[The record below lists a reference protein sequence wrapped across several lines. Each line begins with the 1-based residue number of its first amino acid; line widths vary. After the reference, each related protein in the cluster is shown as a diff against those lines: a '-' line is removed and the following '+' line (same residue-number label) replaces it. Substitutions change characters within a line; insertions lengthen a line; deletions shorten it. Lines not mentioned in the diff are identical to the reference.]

1 MPVPSVVPGLGS
13 GTGENVLAAD
23 TFVLWSTRC
32 VPFDT
37 FLEPQGQIVCY
48 NIYLTVAYNLWEH
61 GNKNSLRVLKVSN
74 DLDVP
79 RVFSEL
85 VNLGP

>member
-48 NIYLTVAYNLWEH
+48 NIYLTVAYDLWEDE
-61 GNKNSLRVLKVSN
+61 NKISLRVLKVSN
-74 DLDVP
+74 DLDAP

>member
-13 GTGENVLAAD
+13 GTDENVLAAD

-32 VPFDT
+32 VPFEP

-48 NIYLTVAYNLWEH
+48 NIYLTVA
-61 GNKNSLRVLKVSN
+61 
-74 DLDVP
+74 
-79 RVFSEL
+79 
-85 VNLGP
+85 

>member
-37 FLEPQGQIVCY
+37 FLKPQGQIVCY
-48 NIYLTVAYNLWEH
+48 NIYLTVA
-61 GNKNSLRVLKVSN
+61 
-74 DLDVP
+74 
-79 RVFSEL
+79 
-85 VNLGP
+85 

>member
-48 NIYLTVAYNLWEH
+48 NIYLTVAYDLWEDE
-61 GNKNSLRVLKVSN
+61 NKISLRVLKVSN
-74 DLDVP
+74 DLDAP

-85 VNLGP
+85 VN

>member
-23 TFVLWSTRC
+23 TFVLWSTQC
-32 VPFDT
+32 VTFDT

-48 NIYLTVAYNLWEH
+48 NIYLTVA
-61 GNKNSLRVLKVSN
+61 
-74 DLDVP
+74 
-79 RVFSEL
+79 
-85 VNLGP
+85 